1 MGRELGQSFFDDF
14 ISLKKFQERMGNVI
28 EIINIQQNQTGRY
41 ICFYWCVKN
50 GALKTDGKEE

>member
-50 GALKTDGKEE
+50 